1 MRSLVF
7 TTIKEQ
13 AIEGQK
19 RKLATKI
26 MEALKATA
34 SFPGT
39 APIHF
44 FSSIRPQGPWHFSLR
59 YERKS

>member
-19 RKLATKI
+19 RKLAAKI
-26 MEALKATA
+26 MEGLKATA
-34 SFPGT
+34 SVPRT
-39 APIHF
+39 APIF
-44 FSSIRPQGPWHFSLR
+44 LLPGSWHFSLR